1 MRKDLTAIA
10 VILDKSGSMHSLAS
24 DTIGNFNKFLAEQKA
39 FPGEAVFT
47 LCTFNSEHDLV
58 HDFIPINDVPDLNE
72 TTYSPSGG
80 TSLLDAI
87 GKTIDALGK
96 KLSAMSEEERPGKVL
111 TVILTD
117 GAENSSTDYT
127 HAQVKSMVEH
137 QQSKYSWEFMFF
149 GASMDQIA
157 AGHALG
163 VSKGNTM
170 GYVATAAGVQ
180 DLYNN
185 ISRSTSVYRSK

>member
-1 MRKDLTAIA
+1 MRKGLTAIA

-47 LCTFNSEHDLV
+47 LAAFNSEHDLV
-58 HDFIPINDVPDLNE
+58 HDFIPINDVPNLNE

-80 TSLLDAI
+80 TALLDSL
-87 GKTIDALGK
+87 GKTIDAVGK
-96 KLSAMSEEERPGKVL
+96 KLSAMPEEDRASKVIVL
-111 TVILTD
+111 VITD
-117 GAENSSTDYT
+117 GQENSSTDYT
-127 HAQVKSMVEH
+127 DAQVKSMVEH

-185 ISRSTSVYRSK
+185 ISRSTSVYRAK